1 MSAMRS
7 RLALALLAV
16 AALLTL
22 AACGGS
28 DTASS
33 SGPGAAASV
42 VPADAV
48 AFIDISSDLDSAQWK
63 QVQTLAERFPG
74 KDKAVRQILDSL
86 GEQDIDWKTDV
97 EPALGPETAIAVIR
111 VGSETKVVGL
121 TKPDDKAKL
130 DALVAKSDEPSETR
144 EIDGW
149 TAIADS
155 AAVLDAYETA
165 LKVGSLDGAKA
176 YQDAIDGL
184 PADSIGT
191 FYVGPGAA
199 DAASGVLGSLGPAVA
214 ANGKLD
220 WLGGALR
227 AQDNGMLLTG
237 SAKSTGGPKTAAYEP
252 AYLDEIPADAIA
264 VLSFHGTDDL
274 ISQFRKAGGSQFVP
288 MVESALGVTLDDL
301 APLFAGEGALY
312 VRQGTPIPE
321 VTIVLGVADE
331 ASALT
336 TLDKLAGKAA
346 ALVGGKTGT
355 TKVDGIDA
363 KYIDIQGVR
372 VSYAAFD
379 GKLVLTSG
387 PFGIRELRDGGDS
400 IADDSAFK
408 DAAGAAGYEGSTA
421 GLVYVSLEDVLPL
434 VDSLAG
440 LSGQPLPDEAR
451 ANLEPLRSFFLQ
463 GDADGDLTRFSA
475 FLGVS

>member
-1 MSAMRS
+1 MRS

-22 AACGGS
+22 AACGAS

-33 SGPGAAASV
+33 LGPGAAASV
-42 VPADAV
+42 VPADVV
-48 AFIDISSDLDSAQWK
+48 AFIDVSSELESAQWQ

-86 GEQDIDWKTDV
+86 GEQDLDWKTDV

-111 VGSETKVVGL
+111 VGSETQVVGL

-130 DALVAKSDEPSETR
+130 DALLAKSDEPSEQR
-144 EIDGW
+144 QVDGW
-149 TAIADS
+149 TAIADT

-165 LKVGSLDGAKA
+165 LKAGSLDGAKA
-176 YQDAIDGL
+176 YQDATDGL
-184 PADSIGT
+184 PADAIGT

-199 DAASGVLGSLGPAVA
+199 DAASGVLGSLGPAAA
-214 ANGKLD
+214 ANGKLE

-227 AQDNGMLLTG
+227 AQDNGLLLTG
-237 SAKSTGGPKTAAYEP
+237 SAKSTGGPKAAAYEP
-252 AYLDEIPADAIA
+252 AYLSEIPADAIA
-264 VLSFHGTDDL
+264 VISFHGTDDL
-274 ISQFRKAGGSQFVP
+274 ISQFRKAGGSEFVP
-288 MVESALGVTLDDL
+288 MIESALGVTLDDL

-336 TLDKLAGKAA
+336 TLDQLAGKAA

-355 TKVDGIDA
+355 TKVDGINA

-434 VDSLAG
+434 ADSLAG
-440 LSGQPLPDEAR
+440 LGGQPLPDEVR

-475 FLGVS
+475 FLGVA

>member
-1 MSAMRS
+1 MSSMRS
-7 RLALALLAV
+7 RLALVLLSFV
-16 AALLTL
+16 ALLTL

-74 KDKAVRQILDSL
+74 KDKAVRQILDAL
-86 GEQDIDWKTDV
+86 GKQDIDWKADV

-111 VGSETKVVGL
+111 VRSETQVVVL

-130 DALVAKSDEPSETR
+130 DALLAKSDEPSETR
-144 EIDGW
+144 EVDGW

-155 AAVLDAYETA
+155 AAVLDAYETV

-176 YQDAIDGL
+176 YQDATDGL
-184 PADSIGT
+184 PADAIGT

-199 DAASGVLGSLGPAVA
+199 DAASGVLGSLAPAVA
-214 ANGKLD
+214 AGGTLD

-227 AQDNGMLLTG
+227 AQDDGLLLTG
-237 SAKSTGGPKTAAYEP
+237 SAKTTGGPKASSFKP

-264 VLSFHGTDDL
+264 VVSFHGTDEL
-274 ISQFRKAGGSQFVP
+274 ISQLRKAGGSAIVP
-288 MVESALGVTLDDL
+288 TIEGALGVTLDDL
-301 APLFAGEGALY
+301 APLFANEGALY

-321 VTIVLGVADE
+321 VTLVLGVDDE
-331 ASALT
+331 PGARA
-336 TLDKLAGKAA
+336 TLDTLAGKAA
-346 ALVGGKTGT
+346 ALVRGRTGT
-355 TKVDGIDA
+355 TTVDGIEA
-363 KYIDIQGVR
+363 RYVDIQGVR
-372 VSYAAFD
+372 ISYATFD

-408 DAAGAAGYEGSTA
+408 NAADAAGYDGDTA
-421 GLVYVSLEDVLPL
+421 GLVYVNLEDVLPL
-434 VDSLAG
+434 VDSLSALG
-440 LSGQPLPDEAR
+440 GQPLPDEVR

-463 GDADGDLTRFSA
+463 SGADGGLARFSA